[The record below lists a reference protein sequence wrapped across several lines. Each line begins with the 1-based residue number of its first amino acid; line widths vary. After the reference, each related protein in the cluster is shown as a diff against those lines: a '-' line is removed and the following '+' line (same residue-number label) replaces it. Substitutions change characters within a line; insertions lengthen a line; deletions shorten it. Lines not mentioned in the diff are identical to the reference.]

1 MDATVDAGSGQ
12 FELTED
18 QLAIR
23 DMAEAFADDA
33 SRRTRS
39 TGTRQRISRPM

>member
-1 MDATVDAGSGQ
+1 MDAKADVASGQ

-18 QLAIR
+18 QRAIQA
-23 DMAEAFADDA
+23 MAEAFAADA

-39 TGTRQRISRPM
+39 TGTVTGISLPM